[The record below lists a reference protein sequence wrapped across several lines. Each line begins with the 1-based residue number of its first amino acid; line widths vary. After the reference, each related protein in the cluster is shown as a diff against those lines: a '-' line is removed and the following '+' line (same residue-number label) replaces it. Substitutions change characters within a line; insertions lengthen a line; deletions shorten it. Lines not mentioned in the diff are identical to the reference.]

1 MQLARFMKIFSL
13 FLLMLSCML
22 LPGQSG
28 PRTWGDHLGLSN
40 CNTVA
45 KLGTK
50 IYASNSNALV
60 YFDQSEINPKLLSKI
75 NGLSDVGIRLL
86 RANRYNN
93 KLLVIYDNC
102 NIDVIDITGNI
113 RNYADFKL
121 KVLNGKKLIN
131 EVFFYKQ
138 YAYLACGFGIVVFDT
153 DKMEI
158 KDTYYI
164 GLNGTN
170 VDINQIALNDSLIF
184 AATKDGIYR
193 SNFLSK
199 NLSNFNSWTIDT
211 TGLPKGPYV
220 GVVNTNGLVL
230 AAYSPSSIDNT
241 KKGKDTLYALYNNGW
256 SKYQP
261 FKNTPRT
268 FGHLYSFDSLFV
280 NTTDIGPEIFLARNG
295 NILNIINNFNG
306 EVNYG
311 SFRDIFIAKDHTSNI
326 SYWVADFI
334 NGLFQTY
341 GYYPYFPQNQVKRNG
356 THGPRTC
363 NIDVL
368 NGQLAVSPS
377 NVGSAGAGNYITDGL
392 NFLKEGEWRY
402 KKMYDLNGKLLVDV
416 TSVMFDRKKT
426 NEYWISTWNYGVL
439 RYRNDSLVTAYT
451 PTSAGMPQKVAGEPR
466 CVGLSMDKDGNVW
479 FAQSDQTGYLSAIT
493 KSGAFVN
500 LNFGVE
506 KITHKTFVDKNNF
519 VWAIHDG
526 GNGITVYKNNN
537 FAAPVKDDNYKL
549 LLKGIGF
556 GNLQSNDVRAIAEDL
571 DGKIWIG
578 TAEGISVFYNP
589 ANLFTSSN
597 IDAEPIKII
606 QDGNVELLLAN
617 ESISAIVV
625 DGANNKWVGTA
636 FGGVYCFSPD
646 GQVQLYH
653 FTKENSPLYNNSIIE
668 LAYNNQTGDV
678 FIATELGIQSFR
690 STILA
695 GEAEYNNVIAYPN
708 PVKPNYNGTVLIKGL
723 VDNSVVKITDV
734 AGNMVWE
741 VKSTGGQIEWP
752 ITNFS
757 GQRVSSG
764 VYVVYSA
771 TTTGE
776 LKAVSKILIVN

>member
-1 MQLARFMKIFSL
+1 MKAFSL
-13 FLLMLSCML
+13 FLLVLSCML
-22 LPGQSG
+22 LPAQSG
-28 PRTWGDHLGLSN
+28 PRTWGDHLGLAN

-45 KLGTK
+45 KLGST
-50 IYASNSNALV
+50 IYASNGNALV
-60 YFDQSEINPKLLSKI
+60 YFDQSEINPKLFSKI
-75 NGLSDVGIRLL
+75 NGLSDVGIRLV

-102 NIDVIDITGNI
+102 NIDVIDQNNTI
-113 RNYADFKL
+113 RNYTDFKL
-121 KVLNGKKLIN
+121 KILSGKKLIN
-131 EVFFYKQ
+131 EVTFYKQ
-138 YAYLACGFGIVVFDT
+138 FAYLACGFGIVVFDT

-164 GLNGTN
+164 GLNGAN
-170 VDINQIALNDSLIF
+170 VDIAQVALNDSLIF
-184 AATKDGIYR
+184 AATKNGIYK
-193 SNFLSK
+193 SNFTK
-199 NLSNFNSWTIDT
+199 RNLSNFKSWTLDT
-211 TGLPKGPYV
+211 AVLPAGPYS
-220 GVVNTNGLVL
+220 GIVNANGSIISAFSL
-230 AAYSPSSIDNT
+230 SSGDAT
-241 KKGKDTLYALYNNGW
+241 KKGKDTLFALYNNQW
-256 SKYQP
+256 DVYRP
-261 FKNTPRT
+261 FGRVGRT
-268 FGHLYSFDSLFV
+268 LGHLFVFDSLFA
-280 NTTDIGPEIFLARNG
+280 NAIDIGAEIFLARNG
-295 NILNIINNFNG
+295 SIFTMLNSFNG
-306 EVNYG
+306 QVNYG
-311 SFRDIFIAKDHTSNI
+311 SFRDLFITKDHTANI
-326 SYWVADFI
+326 SFWVADAK
-334 NGLFQTY
+334 NGLYQTY
-341 GYYPYFPQNQVKRNG
+341 GYYPYFPQNRVKRNG
-356 THGPRTC
+356 TNSSNTC
-363 NIDVL
+363 NIDVY

-377 NVGSAGAGNYITDGL
+377 NVGSAGAGSYLTDGL
-392 NFLKEGEWRY
+392 NFLKAGEWSYREV
-402 KKMYDLNGKLLVDV
+402 KDANGKPVIDV
-416 TSVMFDRKKT
+416 TGVLYDRKKI
-426 NEYWISTWNYGVL
+426 NQYWASSWNSGVMQF
-439 RYRNDSLVTAYT
+439 RNDSLIKTYNKSSV
-451 PTSAGMPQKVAGEPR
+451 GMPEKIAGEPR
-466 CVGLSMDKDGNVW
+466 CVGLSMDKDGNLW

-493 KSGAFVN
+493 KTGAYVN
-500 LNFGVE
+500 LNFGAE

-519 VWAIHDG
+519 VWALHDG
-526 GNGITVYKNNN
+526 GNGITVYKNTN
-537 FAAPVKDDNYKL
+537 FTSPVKDQNYKL
-549 LLKGIGF
+549 LLKGIGL

-589 ANLFTSSN
+589 SSLFTASN
-597 IDAEPIKII
+597 IDAEPIKIV

-636 FGGVYCFSPD
+636 FGGVYCFTSD
-646 GQVQLYH
+646 GQTQLYH
-653 FTKENSPLYNNSIIE
+653 FTKENSPLNSNSIIE
-668 LAYNNQTGDV
+668 LAYNSQTGDV
-678 FIATELGIQSFR
+678 FIASELGIQSFR

-695 GEAEYNNVIAYPN
+695 GEADYSQVMAYPN

>member
-1 MQLARFMKIFSL
+1 MKKLLVLIFTC
-13 FLLMLSCML
+13 FILLSRS
-22 LPGQSG
+22 QSG

-45 KLGTK
+45 KLGSTM
-50 IYASNSNALV
+50 YASNGNALV

-86 RANRYNN
+86 RANRNNN

-102 NIDVIDITGNI
+102 NIDVIDINGNI

-131 EVFFYKQ
+131 EVAFYKQ

-158 KDTYYI
+158 KETYYI
-164 GLNGTN
+164 GVNGAN
-170 VDINQIALNDSLIF
+170 VDITQVALNDSLIF
-184 AATKDGIYR
+184 AATKSGIYK

-199 NLSNFNSWTIDT
+199 NLLNFNSWQLDT
-211 TGLPKGPYV
+211 FQLPKGPYA
-220 GVVNTNGLVL
+220 GVINANGYLL
-230 AAYSPSSIDNT
+230 AAYSPSSIDLS
-241 KKGKDTLYALYNNGW
+241 KKGKDTLYALYNNKW
-256 SKYQP
+256 SKYLA
-261 FKNTPRT
+261 FANKTST
-268 FGHLYSFDSLFV
+268 FGHLYAFDSLFV
-280 NTTDIGPEIFLARNG
+280 NTIDLGVEIFKVKTGEVFNVV
-295 NILNIINNFNG
+295 NSFNG
-306 EVNYG
+306 EINYG
-311 SFRDIFIAKDHTSNI
+311 SFRDIFITKDHTSNI
-326 SYWVADFI
+326 SLWMADSK
-334 NGLFQTY
+334 NGLYQTY
-341 GYYPYFPQNQVKRNG
+341 GYFPYFKQNPVKRNG
-356 THGPRTC
+356 TSTARTC

-392 NFLKEGEWRY
+392 NFLKDAEWRY
-402 KKMYDLNGKLLVDV
+402 KAVNDLNGKAIVDLTGV
-416 TSVMFDRKKT
+416 LFDRKKS
-426 NEYWISTWNYGVL
+426 NQYWACSWNYGVMQF
-439 RYRNDSLVTAYT
+439 RNDSLIKAYT
-451 PTSAGMPQKVAGEPR
+451 KSSVGMPEKITGEPR
-466 CVGLSMDKDGNVW
+466 CAGLSMDKDGNVW
-479 FAQSDQTGYLSAIT
+479 FAQSDQTGYLSVIT
-493 KSGAFVN
+493 KTGAFIN
-500 LNFGVE
+500 FNFGAE
-506 KITHKTFVDKNNF
+506 KITHKTYVDKNNF
-519 VWAIHDG
+519 VWALHDG

-537 FAAPVKDDNYKL
+537 FSTPVKDDNYKI
-549 LLKGIGF
+549 LLKGIGN

-589 ANLFTSSN
+589 SNLFSSSN
-597 IDAEPIKII
+597 IDAEPIKIV

-617 ESISAIVV
+617 ESISSIVV

-636 FGGVYCFSPD
+636 FGGVYCFSAD

-653 FTKENSPLYNNSIIE
+653 FTKENSPLYSNSIIE

-678 FIATELGIQSFR
+678 FIASELGIQSFR

-695 GEAEYNNVIAYPN
+695 GEAEYSNVIAYPN
-708 PVKPNYNGTVLIKGL
+708 PVKPNYSGTVLIKGL
-723 VDNSVVKITDV
+723 VDNSIVKITDI

-741 VKSTGGQIEWP
+741 VKSNGGQIEWP
-752 ITNFS
+752 ITNFT
-757 GQRVSSG
+757 GNRVSSG
-764 VYVVYSA
+764 VYIVYSA

-776 LKAVSKILIVN
+776 LKALTKILIVN